1 MEKIQGILAVLQKDL
16 ILELRSKYAI
26 NTVLAFVGSSLL
38 LVIFSLKAQVLPPTP
53 RSGLV
58 WIIILFASLS
68 SLSRSFVLET
78 ERNTFDLLRIHAD
91 PNSVLLGK
99 FFYNFFFTLMVNV
112 VTMTAYIYLL
122 GISVQDWLILLLTV
136 LLGTVGLA
144 AISTL
149 LAAIVSQ
156 ASRKGAIFSVLSIPL
171 LVPLD
176 LLLVNTTKAAL
187 ASGKV
192 PGVWN
197 DITALIGFAGVMLTA
212 SIMLFEYI
220 WED

>member
-1 MEKIQGILAVLQKDL
+1 MLQKDL
-16 ILELRSKYAI
+16 LLEYRSKYAV

-38 LVIFSLKAQVLPPTP
+38 LVVFSLKAQVLPPTP

-78 ERNTFDLLRIHAD
+78 ERNTYDLLRLHAD
-91 PNSVLLGK
+91 PIAVYLGK
-99 FFYNFFFTLMVNV
+99 LTFNFLFTLMVNI
-112 VTMTAYIYLL
+112 VTMALYIFLL
-122 GISVQDWLILLLTV
+122 GLSVHDWLILNLTI
-136 LLGTVGLA
+136 LLGTLGLA
-144 AISTL
+144 SVSTL

-156 ASRKGAIFSVLSIPL
+156 ASRKGAIFSVLSLPL

-187 ASGKV
+187 GAGR
-192 PGVWN
+192 
-197 DITALIGFAGVMLTA
+197 TAGMWSDTLALVGFAGVTITVAIL
-212 SIMLFEYI
+212 LFEYI

>member
-1 MEKIQGILAVLQKDL
+1 MTYISGILAVLQKDL
-16 ILELRSKYAI
+16 LLEYRSKYAV

-38 LVIFSLKAQVLPPTP
+38 LVVFSLKAQALPPTP

-78 ERNTFDLLRIHAD
+78 ERNTFDLLRLHAN
-91 PNSVLLGK
+91 PGSVYLGK
-99 FFYNFFFTLMVNV
+99 LTFNFLFTLMVNI
-112 VTMTAYIYLL
+112 VTMTLYIFLL
-122 GISVQDWLILLLTV
+122 GLYVRDWYILNLTI
-136 LLGTVGLA
+136 LLGTLGLA
-144 AISTL
+144 GVSTL

-156 ASRKGAIFSVLSIPL
+156 ASRKGAIFSVLSLPL

-187 ASGKV
+187 STGGN
-192 PGVWN
+192 PGTWS
-197 DITALIGFAGVMLTA
+197 DMLALTGFAGVTITVAIL
-212 SIMLFEYI
+212 LFEYI
-220 WED
+220 WEE

>member
-1 MEKIQGILAVLQKDL
+1 MEKIQGIFAVLQKDL

-26 NTVLAFVGSSLL
+26 NTVLAFVASSLL

-91 PNSVLLGK
+91 PQAVLLGK

-112 VTMTAYIYLL
+112 VTMAAYIYLL
-122 GISVQDWLILLLTV
+122 GISIQDWLILTLTV
-136 LLGTVGLA
+136 FLGTIGLA
-144 AISTL
+144 TISTL

-176 LLLVNTTKAAL
+176 LLLVRTTKAAL
-187 ASGKV
+187 ADGRIA
-192 PGVWN
+192 GIWN
-197 DITALIGFAGVMLTA
+197 DVTALIGFAGVMLTA

>member
-1 MEKIQGILAVLQKDL
+1 VEKIQGIFAVLQKD
-16 ILELRSKYAI
+16 ITLELRSKYAI

-78 ERNTFDLLRIHAD
+78 ERNTFDLLRLHAD
-91 PNSVLLGK
+91 PTAVLLGK

-122 GISVQDWLILLLTV
+122 GINVQDSLILILSV
-136 LLGTVGLA
+136 FLGTTGLA

-176 LLLVNTTKAAL
+176 LLLVRTTKAAL
-187 ASGKV
+187 VDGRI
-192 PGVWN
+192 PGIWN
-197 DITALIGFAGVMLTA
+197 DIMALIGFTGVMISA
-212 SIMLFEYI
+212 SVMLFEYI